1 MFKMGYTKTVLKF
14 SARKIFTKIAFL
26 SLQNVG
32 WTGFHYSRKGEYT
45 AASID
50 VAPYGEV
57 YAPKLTSPP
66 PEGYDTS
73 VAFALPSKT
82 CPPGVQYKNMGMTNQ
97 CVSRPHIDIRTVLNY
112 QRF

>member
-1 MFKMGYTKTVLKF
+1 MYKNRAKIFRTKN
-14 SARKIFTKIAFL
+14 FTKITFL

-32 WTGFHYSRKGEYT
+32 WTGFHYSRKEEYT

-50 VAPYGEV
+50 VAPYGKV

-73 VAFALPSKT
+73 VAFAIVIHLLCHPKRARLEYNIKIW
-82 CPPGVQYKNMGMTNQ
+82 G
-97 CVSRPHIDIRTVLNY
+97 
-112 QRF
+112 

>member
-1 MFKMGYTKTVLKF
+1 MGYTKTMLKF
-14 SARKIFTKIAFL
+14 SARKIFTKIMFL

-45 AASID
+45 SASID

-73 VAFALPSKT
+73 VAFAMVTSGFMDEFLLVIWTRSD
-82 CPPGVQYKNMGMTNQ
+82 
-97 CVSRPHIDIRTVLNY
+97 RRTV
-112 QRF
+112 

>member
-14 SARKIFTKIAFL
+14 SARKIFTKITFL

-66 PEGYDTS
+66 YLLS
-73 VAFALPSKT
+73 VSDRIVIGSICYGNLWFY
-82 CPPGVQYKNMGMTNQ
+82 G
-97 CVSRPHIDIRTVLNY
+97 
-112 QRF
+112 